1 MNIQKL
7 LISVVLTGSIA
18 FAADLQPNK
27 THAVLNVTYTNFEEA
42 PQRNKKLVFVGV
54 KKPKNKITVRTDNYG
69 EATFHIPREDSYK
82 ILCQSLTGP
91 FECGE
96 TPYVSLKASS
106 GGITVEFDDTRAEL
120 VGVTFKAGS
129 AELVPSSLK
138 TLNASIEGL
147 KRNSKAKVEIEG
159 HTSSEG
165 SEELNQKLLNDNIS
179 SYIDSSDKS
188 FGFKLAEA
196 EVNGIPVRIEL
207 GKRDIANKVITVSRR
222 DTLEKEYLRDLDRG
236 LPIEPPENYYVQGN
250 SGEIKMCW
258 VSNLQKW

>member
-1 MNIQKL
+1 MDIKKTMVSCFIVGTL
-7 LISVVLTGSIA
+7 V

-27 THAVLNVTYTNFEEA
+27 THAVLSVTYTNFEEV
-42 PQRNKKLVFVGV
+42 PQRNKKLTFVGV
-54 KKPKNKITVRTDNYG
+54 KKPKNKITVRTDSYG

-147 KRNSKAKVEIEG
+147 KRNAKAKVEIEG

-165 SEELNQKLLNDNIS
+165 SEELNQKLSEDRANSVRNYMISKGIAADRVTAVGYGPTRPKADNATESGRKANRRIEIKVLNPD
-179 SYIDSSDKS
+179 
-188 FGFKLAEA
+188 
-196 EVNGIPVRIEL
+196 EVN
-207 GKRDIANKVITVSRR
+207 VS
-222 DTLEKEYLRDLDRG
+222 EE
-236 LPIEPPENYYVQGN
+236 E
-250 SGEIKMCW
+250 
-258 VSNLQKW
+258 